1 MRKLKYM
8 ICLLAASFIVWGC
21 EKEELGDLNTKILD
35 LGGEE
40 IAPTETDIW
49 LYNNFVKTYNM
60 EVKYKWDQFELALN
74 RTLVPVYEDKVIPIM
89 NTIKETWI
97 VPYEKVAGAAFI
109 KKLSPKKFVLVGSPQ
124 YNNGTITL
132 GEAEGGRKI
141 VMYRLN
147 WFTRT
152 DASLIRAIMKTV
164 HHEFGHT
171 MHQTIMYPE
180 EYMYITPAAYTS
192 SWNNVS
198 DMEAMKLGFI
208 SSYATASPDE
218 DFVEMLS
225 RIVVYGKEAFDQ
237 RVAEATSIYNNPSL
251 NAGMTYDPGAALRQK
266 EAILVS
272 YLKQVWGVD
281 LYDPSPGVK
290 GLVTLVQEAISDISS
305 N

>member
-1 MRKLKYM
+1 M
-8 ICLLAASFIVWGC
+8 ICLFAAAFIVWGC

-40 IAPTETDIW
+40 ITPTETDIW
-49 LYNNFVKTYNM
+49 LYNNFVKPYNM

>member
-1 MRKLKYM
+1 
-8 ICLLAASFIVWGC
+8 
-21 EKEELGDLNTKILD
+21 
-35 LGGEE
+35 
-40 IAPTETDIW
+40 
-49 LYNNFVKTYNM
+49 
-60 EVKYKWDQFELALN
+60 
-74 RTLVPVYEDKVIPIM
+74 
-89 NTIKETWI
+89 
-97 VPYEKVAGAAFI
+97 
-109 KKLSPKKFVLVGSPQ
+109 
-124 YNNGTITL
+124 
-132 GEAEGGRKI
+132 
-141 VMYRLN
+141 
-147 WFTRT
+147 
-152 DASLIRAIMKTV
+152 
-164 HHEFGHT
+164 
-171 MHQTIMYPE
+171 
-180 EYMYITPAAYTS
+180 
-192 SWNNVS
+192 
-198 DMEAMKLGFI
+198 MKLGFI

>member
-1 MRKLKYM
+1 MKKLIIIFSIITMTVSVSSCQKDD
-8 ICLLAASFIVWGC
+8 LS
-21 EKEELGDLNTKILD
+21 DLNSSILD
-35 LGGEE
+35 LGGED
-40 IAPTETDIW
+40 IAQNETDIW
-49 LYNNFVKTYNM
+49 LYNNYVKPYNM

-74 RTLVPVYEDKVIPIM
+74 RTLVPVYEEKVIPIM
-89 NTIKETWI
+89 NMIKKTWI
-97 VPYEKVAGAAFI
+97 DPYEKVAGPTFI

-124 YNNGTITL
+124 YNSGTITL

-147 WFTRT
+147 WFTES
-152 DASLIRAIMKTV
+152 DVSLIRAIMKTV

-180 EYMYITPAAYTS
+180 EFMYITPSAYTS

-198 DMEAMKLGFI
+198 DLEATKLGFI
-208 SSYATASPDE
+208 SSYATANSDE

-225 RIVVYGKEAFDQ
+225 KIVVYGREAFEQ
-237 RVAEATSIYNNPSL
+237 RVALATSIYNDPAQ

-266 EAILVS
+266 EAILIS

-290 GLVTLVQEAISDISS
+290 GLVTLVQEAINEISG

>member
-1 MRKLKYM
+1 M
-8 ICLLAASFIVWGC
+8 ICLLTTAFFVWGC
-21 EKEELGDLNTKILD
+21 EKEQLGDLNTKILD

-40 IAPTETDIW
+40 IAPSETDTW
-49 LYNNFVKTYNM
+49 LYNNFVKPYNM

-198 DMEAMKLGFI
+198 DTEAMKLGFI